1 MRSVAGR
8 RTAGQIANLG
18 LLVVAILLVAALVD
32 YALLDPAF
40 AQGSPFGG
48 PRPGPCSVPRDGIL
62 GWVFAKQ
69 AEFSRQFSDLIR
81 ASKADGTAAWS
92 LMGLSFLYGI
102 FHAAGPG
109 HGKAVIS
116 SYLVANEETWVR
128 GVVLSFLSALMQA
141 IVAVAVV
148 GIANVLLHAT
158 AATMKG
164 TVNIIEIVSYLLI
177 MWVGARL
184 LLVKGWSFVRALF
197 RIETGPLE
205 APTVALLLALI
216 DVSMLEITTA
226 TLYAT
231 IGAERPIEQL
241 GYFLVQVLCV
251 SLLFLKGRGFLAA
264 LRELGRPIAALG
276 AAVTPAGSA
285 HGYHAHDHDDGH
297 DHGHDHDHAHEH
309 CDHGDHAHAAET
321 GHDSHCDH
329 DHGHS
334 HHDHDHDDAS
344 AWGHAHGPEPE
355 ELAGPGGWRRGLSA
369 IVAVGLRPCSGAI
382 LVLVFALVQGM
393 FWVGVASTF
402 VMGLGTFITVA
413 AIASMAVGFRSLA
426 QRIAGARSGYGMLAM
441 RGIEAGA
448 AVVIIAFGAL
458 MLGGYLVNCERMVG
472 F

>member
-1 MRSVAGR
+1 MKIVAGG
-8 RTAGQIANLG
+8 RTTDQIVRLG
-18 LLVVAILLVAALVD
+18 LLIAAVLLLAACAD
-32 YALLDPAF
+32 AAF

-48 PRPGPCSVPRDGIL
+48 PRPGACAVPRDGIL

-69 AEFSRQFSDLIR
+69 AEFSLQFSGLIR
-81 ASKADGTAAWS
+81 ASKADGTAAWT
-92 LMGLSFLYGI
+92 LAGLSFVYGI

-116 SYLVANEETWVR
+116 SYLVANEETWMR

-141 IVAVAVV
+141 IVAVVVV
-148 GIANVLLHAT
+148 GIAAVLLHAT
-158 AATMKG
+158 AATMNG
-164 TVNIIEIVSYLLI
+164 AVNVIEIVSYLLI

-197 RIETGPLE
+197 GIETGPLE
-205 APTVALLLALI
+205 PPTMALLLAFI
-216 DVSMLEITTA
+216 DVSMLEIATA
-226 TLYAT
+226 TLYVKL
-231 IGAERPIEQL
+231 GAERPVEQL
-241 GYFLVQVLCV
+241 GYLLVQVLCV
-251 SLLFLKGRGFLAA
+251 VLLFLRVRGFLAA
-264 LRELGRPIAALG
+264 LREVSRPMAAVG

-285 HGYHAHDHDDGH
+285 HDHHDHDRDH

-309 CDHGDHAHAAET
+309 CDHGDHAHAAESD
-321 GHDSHCDH
+321 HASHCDH

-334 HHDHDHDDAS
+334 HHDHDHDEAS

-355 ELAGPGGWRRGLSA
+355 ELAGPGGWRRGLTA

-393 FWVGVASTF
+393 FWVGVISTF
-402 VMGLGTFITVA
+402 LMGLGTFITVA
-413 AIASMAVGFRSLA
+413 AIASMAVGFRSWA

-448 AVVIIAFGAL
+448 AVVIIAFGTL
-458 MLGGYLVNCERMVG
+458 MLSGYLVNCERMPG